1 MIRHIADA
9 NSGHSPSSYLSGF
22 FACAV
27 VFAGAVSSRGGQQ
40 VGHSNRSTAITN
52 PFVFAQAAVHQ
63 CLWNRCSRAKV
74 PRHFTG
80 SNSHVLSII
89 EAAGWPIWLIIV
101 TSVVALAIIGERF
114 WSLRTS
120 LVAPRE
126 VLPTTIREYQAKGVT
141 QDLINRLQRGP
152 LIGRIFAAALMNER
166 SPREVIKDSVQ
177 DAGRAVGLEL
187 ERFLN
192 TLGTIAT
199 ISTLLGLFGTIVGM
213 IEIFGSASPSAG
225 ANPAQLAHGISVA
238 LYNTLF
244 GIGVA
249 IPAVIFYR
257 HFRNKVDTMIV
268 DMESQAIK
276 LIEIIHGE
284 RRA

>member
-1 MIRHIADA
+1 M
-9 NSGHSPSSYLSGF
+9 
-22 FACAV
+22 
-27 VFAGAVSSRGGQQ
+27 
-40 VGHSNRSTAITN
+40 
-52 PFVFAQAAVHQ
+52 
-63 CLWNRCSRAKV
+63 
-74 PRHFTG
+74 
-80 SNSHVLSII
+80 LSIL
-89 EAAGWPIWLIIV
+89 EAAGWPIWFILLASII
-101 TSVVALAIIGERF
+101 ALAIIGERF

-120 LVAPRE
+120 VVAPRDL
-126 VLPTTIREYQAKGVT
+126 LPKVIAEYQAKGVS
-141 QDLINRLQRGP
+141 QDLINRLLAGP
-152 LIGRIFAAALMNER
+152 MIGRVFAAALLNDRM
-166 SPREVIKDSVQ
+166 SREVLKDSVE

-213 IEIFGSASPSAG
+213 IEIFGSQNPVSG
-225 ANPAQLAHGISVA
+225 GNPAALAHGISVA

-244 GIGVA
+244 GIGIA

-257 HFRNKVDTMIV
+257 HFRHRVDTLII

-276 LIEIIHGE
+276 LIELVHGE

>member
-1 MIRHIADA
+1 
-9 NSGHSPSSYLSGF
+9 
-22 FACAV
+22 
-27 VFAGAVSSRGGQQ
+27 
-40 VGHSNRSTAITN
+40 
-52 PFVFAQAAVHQ
+52 
-63 CLWNRCSRAKV
+63 
-74 PRHFTG
+74 
-80 SNSHVLSII
+80 VLSII
-89 EAAGWPIWLIIV
+89 EAAGWPIWLIII

-114 WSLRTS
+114 WSLRTP
-120 LVAPRE
+120 LVAPRD
-126 VLPTTIREYQAKGVT
+126 VLPNTIREYQAKGVT
-141 QDLINRLQRGP
+141 QDLVNRLQRGP
-152 LIGRIFAAALMNER
+152 LIGRIFAAALVNER
-166 SPREVIKDSVQ
+166 SSREVIKDAVQ
-177 DAGRAVGLEL
+177 DAGRAVSLEL

-213 IEIFGSASPSAG
+213 IEIFGSASPTSG
-225 ANPAQLAHGISVA
+225 ANPAALAHGISVA

-244 GIGVA
+244 GIAVA

-257 HFRNKVDTMIV
+257 HFRNKVDVMVI

>member
-1 MIRHIADA
+1 M
-9 NSGHSPSSYLSGF
+9 
-22 FACAV
+22 
-27 VFAGAVSSRGGQQ
+27 
-40 VGHSNRSTAITN
+40 
-52 PFVFAQAAVHQ
+52 
-63 CLWNRCSRAKV
+63 
-74 PRHFTG
+74 
-80 SNSHVLSII
+80 LSII
-89 EAAGWPIWLIIV
+89 EAAGWPIWFIIV

-120 LVAPRE
+120 LVAPRD
-126 VLPTTIREYQAKGVT
+126 VLPATIRDYQSRGVT
-141 QDLINRLQRGP
+141 QDLIGRLQDGP
-152 LIGRIFAAALMNER
+152 LIGRIFAAALINEK
-166 SPREVIKDSVQ
+166 SPREVIKDAVE
-177 DAGRAVGLEL
+177 DAGRAVALEL

-199 ISTLLGLFGTIVGM
+199 VSTLLGLFGTIVGM
-213 IEIFGSASPSAG
+213 IEIFGSQNPTTG
-225 ANPAQLAHGISVA
+225 GGNPAQLAHGISVA

-257 HFRNKVDTMIV
+257 HFRNRVDV
-268 DMESQAIK
+268 LVVEMETQAVK